1 MQRGQFVAHDLSLTP
16 MFRLPNG
23 SLENCSQ
30 CKSGQIKSKFCNPIP
45 VPPNDPFFLENED
58 GMPKCLEFIR

>member
-1 MQRGQFVAHDLSLTP
+1 MQWGQFVAHDLILTP